1 MTAAASAGA
10 GNRSNAVQ
18 DALIFLFV
26 PGDRPERFAKALA
39 AGADAVVL
47 DLEDGVTPE
56 GKAPARD
63 GIAQAASAIEQ
74 APCPVLVRV
83 NPAGTPF
90 HAGDLRLV
98 AALPVAGVVL
108 AKAESE
114 ESALAV
120 ADGAGKDRAVIALIE
135 SAAGLASAR
144 SIAGITTRLAFGSI
158 DYAADIGCSHTREA
172 LLAARSELV
181 LASRLAGHAGPIDG
195 VTPSFQNEALVE
207 ADAAHAASLGF
218 TGKLLIHPAQIAPAV
233 RGFVPSAD
241 EIAWAKR
248 VLAATRDGGA
258 AAVDGAMVDLAVRL
272 RAEQIMGRAAR
283 ASTR

>member
-1 MTAAASAGA
+1 MTSAASVRS
-10 GNRSNAVQ
+10 GNRSNAVR
-18 DALIFLFV
+18 DALLFLFV
-26 PGDRPERFAKALA
+26 PGDRPERFAKAFA

-56 GKAPARD
+56 RKAPARD

-90 HAGDLRLV
+90 HVDDLRLV

-108 AKAESE
+108 AKAESA
-114 ESALAV
+114 ESVRVV
-120 ADGAGKDRAVIALIE
+120 ASGSGKDRAVLALIE

-144 SIAGITTRLAFGSI
+144 SIAGVATRLAFGSI
-158 DYAADIGCSHTREA
+158 DYAVDIGCSHTREA

-181 LASRLAGHAGPIDG
+181 LASRLAGRAGPIDG
-195 VTPSFQNEALVE
+195 VTPSFQEEALVE

-218 TGKLLIHPAQIAPAV
+218 TGKLLIHPAQIAPAI
-233 RGFVPSAD
+233 RGFAPSAD
-241 EIAWAKR
+241 EIAWARR

-272 RAEQIMGRAAR
+272 RAEQIVRRAAS